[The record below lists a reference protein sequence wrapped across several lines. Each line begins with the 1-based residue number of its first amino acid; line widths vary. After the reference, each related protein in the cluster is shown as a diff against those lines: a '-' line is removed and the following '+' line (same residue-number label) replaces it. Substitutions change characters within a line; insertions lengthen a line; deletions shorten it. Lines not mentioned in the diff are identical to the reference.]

1 MTDRYNILLVDDDR
15 DIRESLTIILEKAG
29 YSVRTAAN
37 GAEALKELEV
47 ARPDLMILDVMM
59 KTQTEGFDLAYALAD
74 RTEFESMP
82 VILLTSFMDKVRDEG
97 PDQFQHIL
105 GENWPAK
112 WIFEKPVKTE
122 KLLAKIQGILSR

>member
-15 DIRESLTIILEKAG
+15 DIRESLTIILEKSG
-29 YSVRTAAN
+29 YSVRTAAS
-37 GAEALKELEV
+37 GEEALKELEV

-59 KTQTEGFDLAYALAD
+59 KTQTEGFDLAYALSD
-74 RTEFESMP
+74 RPEFENMP
-82 VILLTSFMDKVRDEG
+82 IVLLTSFMDKVRDEG

-122 KLLAKIQGILSR
+122 KLLAKIKGILGR